1 MKIAASALD
10 ETHAHAAEGYPYE
23 ICGMLVARRGTR
35 VVTGIKRATNA
46 NTERP
51 RDTYQIAPRE
61 HIRIERECD
70 AEGLDI
76 VGYYHSHP
84 DHASYA
90 SIRDRES
97 AWPGYYYLIVS
108 VMNGTPG
115 EGKAFSRSSWDTTEM
130 LEEPV
135 EVVPR

>member
-1 MKIAASALD
+1 MKIAKAAL
-10 ETHAHAAEGYPYE
+10 EEIHTHATEGYPNE
-23 ICGMLVARRGTR
+23 ICGMLVAPRGTR
-35 VVTGIKRATNA
+35 AVTGIKRATNA

-61 HIRIERECD
+61 HLRIEHECD
-70 AEGLDI
+70 AEGVDI

-97 AWPGYYYLIVS
+97 AWPGYHYLIVS
-108 VMNGTPG
+108 VMNGSVADDKVFNRTG
-115 EGKAFSRSSWDTTEM
+115 WDTTDM
-130 LEEPV
+130 PEEQL
-135 EVVPR
+135 EVVAR

>member
-10 ETHAHAAEGYPYE
+10 EAHAHAAEGYPNE
-23 ICGMLVARRGTR
+23 ICGMLVAKRGTR
-35 VVTGIKRATNA
+35 LVTGIKRATNA
-46 NTERP
+46 NIERP

-70 AEGLDI
+70 AEDLDI

-108 VMNGTPG
+108 VMNGKPG
-115 EGKAFSRSSWDTTEM
+115 ESKVFTRAGWDTNEM
-130 LEEPV
+130 PAEPV
-135 EVVPR
+135 EVLPR

>member
-1 MKIAASALD
+1 MRIVASALD
-10 ETHAHAAEGYPYE
+10 EIRAHASEGYPNE
-23 ICGMLVARRGTR
+23 ICGMLVAKRGSR

-46 NTERP
+46 NTDRP
-51 RDTYQIAPRE
+51 RDTYQIDPRE
-61 HIRIERECD
+61 HLRIERECD
-70 AEGLDI
+70 AQDLDI

-97 AWPGYYYLIVS
+97 AWPGYHYLIVS
-108 VMNGTPG
+108 VPNGKPG
-115 EGKAFSRSSWDTTEM
+115 ESKVFDRAGWETTEM
-130 LEEPV
+130 PEQPL

>member
-10 ETHAHAAEGYPYE
+10 EVHAHASEGYPYE
-23 ICGMLVARRGTR
+23 ICGMLVANRGTKE
-35 VVTGIKRATNA
+35 VSGIKRATNA
-46 NTERP
+46 NSDRP
-51 RDTYQIAPRE
+51 QDTYQIAPRE
-61 HIRIERECD
+61 HIRIEAACD

-108 VMNGTPG
+108 VPN
-115 EGKAFSRSSWDTTEM
+115 GKAGESKVFTRADWDTIEM
-130 LEEPV
+130 PEETI
-135 EVVPR
+135 EVVTR

>member
-10 ETHAHAAEGYPYE
+10 EIRTHATEGYPNE
-23 ICGMLVARRGTR
+23 ICGMLVARRGSR

-46 NTERP
+46 NTDRP
-51 RDTYQIAPRE
+51 RDTYLIAPRE
-61 HIRIERECD
+61 HLQIERECD

-84 DHASYA
+84 DHESYA

-97 AWPGYYYLIVS
+97 AWPGYHYLIVS
-108 VMNGTPG
+108 VIDGKPG
-115 EGKAFSRSSWDTTEM
+115 ASKVFGRSGWDTTDMPEES
-130 LEEPV
+130 LEV
-135 EVVPR
+135 SPR